1 MLVKWE
7 KRLWWDVWGCVGE
20 IMKTYCYLLHPDTL
34 HSNKSI
40 KVGSNANAA
49 KLRFLFNSHVRQ
61 DPHSH
66 NPTSPYLGIDT
77 DKFLVA
83 LSLIFLLYNLKQI
96 KSISTYTMWNQDFE
110 PGYPCL
116 SVTDLTDVSPADED
130 SNWKPANE
138 VNLAIL
144 GNVCRTM
151 YSAEMSNWFGL
162 IFTIGCLNVTSN
174 NLMLFEVKLVAPP
187 CGQIY
192 SYCKYCHLV
201 AKFTTMRKWHY
212 IVAKFAM
219 R

>member
-1 MLVKWE
+1 MYGDVLGK
-7 KRLWWDVWGCVGE
+7 LWRHIVTFCIQTHCTAINLSRWIKCKCSEAE
-20 IMKTYCYLLHPDTL
+20 ISFQQSCSARPTF
-34 HSNKSI
+34 S
-40 KVGSNANAA
+40 
-49 KLRFLFNSHVRQ
+49 
-61 DPHSH
+61 HSH